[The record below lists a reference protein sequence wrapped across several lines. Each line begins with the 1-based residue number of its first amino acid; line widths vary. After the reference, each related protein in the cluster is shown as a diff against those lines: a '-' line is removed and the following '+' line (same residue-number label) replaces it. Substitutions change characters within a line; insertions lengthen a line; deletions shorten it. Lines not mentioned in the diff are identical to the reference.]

1 MERAA
6 KSQRIAAL
14 RSGLPY
20 VSQSALGAILRL
32 ARDDMLPAATSRR
45 CVARARDDAARTRTL
60 LGELHQTVTVAEGI
74 EVEMC
79 NPGAMLL
86 HCSEFTAV
94 QVLLERALANK
105 DPVAPLHVILYA
117 DEVTPG
123 NQLAAKTARKT
134 WAFYLTIQ
142 EFGQAALANED
153 CCARSL

>member
-32 ARDDMLPAATSRR
+32 ARDDMLPEATSRR
-45 CVARARDDAARTRTL
+45 CVAQARDDAARTRTL
-60 LGELHQTVTVAEGI
+60 LGELHQAVTLAEGI

-105 DPVAPLHVILYA
+105 GPVAPLHVILYA

-134 WAFYLTIQ
+134 LAFYLTIQ